1 LNYIQFDEIQV
12 GNMKITKFV
21 SSGILATAIVLS
33 AFPAAAVVSS
43 WTTPVNLSQ
52 AGGDAE
58 TPQVVL
64 DATGRAIA
72 VWLVDN
78 GDVTVVQASTRP
90 NGGSWSEPIDLSETD
105 SYGPQVVVDSN
116 GLATAVWNQTSEEDD
131 QKLIWA
137 ATSQS
142 GQDWSDPQP
151 LSIPGTISNYPQL
164 AVDSTGLVTA
174 IWQSDDGTDTI
185 IQSST
190 SQNGEDWSP
199 IEDVSLS
206 LTGGSAYYPAISLGP
221 SGLAVAVWV
230 LDDGNYTIQSS
241 ASQTLGEWSDPE
253 DLGEGTDTFVAKPQ
267 VKVDSTG
274 RAIAIWSSYDESLY
288 TVETAT
294 SPNGVDDWTPAE
306 ALSLPGA
313 DGTRPQIT
321 VDSTDL
327 FTAIWL
333 RDDESGD
340 DDIVQSSTSQGG
352 GEWSPTVDL
361 TEPGQDAGLPQVV
374 VDSSGLVTAIWRR
387 EDVNGDDDLIQ
398 VSTRAR
404 AGEWSTPIDLSA
416 PGEPSFDP
424 QVALDPSGNAT
435 AIWSRRIG
443 SDDIIQSSSWLTPV
457 VAPTPTPTPTLAK
470 TGVDAS
476 SATLAPFVAIGI
488 GAILIS
494 MVRRKRSI

>member
-1 LNYIQFDEIQV
+1 
-12 GNMKITKFV
+12 MKITKFV
-21 SSGILATAIVLS
+21 SSGVLATALVLS

-43 WTTPVNLSQ
+43 WTTPVNVSQ
-52 AGGDAE
+52 PGGDAE

-72 VWLVDN
+72 VWLLDT
-78 GDVTVVQASTRP
+78 GDVSVVQASTRP
-90 NGGSWSEPIDLSETD
+90 IGGTWSEPFDLSETD
-105 SYGPQVVVDSN
+105 SFGPQVVVDSS
-116 GLATAVWNQTSEEDD
+116 GLATAVWNQEGTGEE
-131 QKLIWA
+131 LIWA

-142 GQDWSDPQP
+142 GQEWSDPRP

-164 AVDSTGLVTA
+164 VVDSTGLVTA

-199 IEDVSLS
+199 IEDVSL
-206 LTGGSAYYPAISLGP
+206 TGGSAYYPAISLGP

-230 LDDGNYTIQSS
+230 LDDGNYMIQSS
-241 ASQTLGEWSDPE
+241 ASQTVGEWSDPE
-253 DLGEGTDTFVAKPQ
+253 DLGEGNDSFVAKPQ

-274 RAIAIWSSYDESLY
+274 RAIAIWSSYEGSLY

-294 SPNGVDDWTPAE
+294 SPNGIDDWTPAE

-321 VDSTDL
+321 VDSTNL

-333 RDDESGD
+333 RDDENGD
-340 DDIVQSSTSQGG
+340 DDIVQSSTSQSG

-387 EDVNGDDDLIQ
+387 EDVNGADDLIQ

-404 AGEWSTPIDLSA
+404 AGEWSAPTDLSE

-424 QVALDPSGNAT
+424 QLALDPSGNAT

-443 SDDIIQSSSWLTPV
+443 SDDIIQSSSLLAPV
-457 VAPTPTPTPTLAK
+457 ATTAPTSPPVLAK
-470 TGVDAS
+470 TGANLELLMVSGLIAAIAG
-476 SATLAPFVAIGI
+476 SAFVAV
-488 GAILIS
+488 S
-494 MVRRKRSI
+494 RKRRI

>member
-1 LNYIQFDEIQV
+1 
-12 GNMKITKFV
+12 MKIKKFV
-21 SSGILATAIVLS
+21 SSGILATALVLS
-33 AFPAAAVVSS
+33 AFPASAVVSS

-52 AGGDAE
+52 PGGDAE
-58 TPQVVL
+58 TPQVVV
-64 DATGRAIA
+64 DSTGRATA
-72 VWLVDN
+72 VWLMDK

-90 NGGSWSEPIDLSETD
+90 SGGTWTAPIDLSETD
-105 SYGPQVVVDSN
+105 SYGPQIVVDSS
-116 GLATAVWNQTSEEDD
+116 GLATAVWSQSGEGED
-131 QKLIWA
+131 LIWV

-142 GQDWSDPQP
+142 GNEWSDPQP
-151 LSIPGTISNYPQL
+151 ISPSGESSDNPQL
-164 AVDSTGLVTA
+164 VVDSSGLVTA
-174 IWQSDDGTDTI
+174 IWQSYNGADTI

-190 SQNGEDWSP
+190 SQNVGDWSP
-199 IEDVSLS
+199 IEDVSL
-206 LTGGSAYYPAISLGP
+206 TGLSAYFPSIALGP

-253 DLGEGTDTFVAKPQ
+253 NLGEGNDSFVAKPQ
-267 VKVDSTG
+267 VVVDSTG
-274 RAIAIWSSYDESLY
+274 RAIAIWSSYEALLY
-288 TVETAT
+288 TVETST
-294 SPNGVDDWTPAE
+294 SPDGIDDWTPAE

-327 FTAIWL
+327 VTAIWL
-333 RDDESGD
+333 RDDENGE
-340 DDIVQSSTSQGG
+340 DDIVQSSTSQSGA
-352 GEWSPTVDL
+352 EWSPSVDL

-404 AGEWSTPIDLSA
+404 AGEWSTPVDLSES
-416 PGEPSFDP
+416 GEPSFDP

-443 SDDIIQSSSWLTPV
+443 SDDIIQSSSWLAPV
-457 VAPTPTPTPTLAK
+457 VAQIPTPTPTLAK
-470 TGVDAS
+470 TGANVEWMLVAGL
-476 SATLAPFVAIGI
+476 LAVVAGS
-488 GAILIS
+488 GLLS
-494 MVRRKRSI
+494 MNRRRRTY